1 MTNTAATAG
10 GQAPEASSLDQ
21 VVLGNPSYVWRF
33 GQERR
38 LDMLRRYVPLEGAR
52 VLDIGCGLGAYVR
65 RFSDFTKQA
74 YGIDIDAPRVVEGAH
89 NGVARLSVA
98 LSESLPY
105 ADASF
110 DGVLLNEVIEHVGND
125 RDTLR
130 EALRVTKPGGRVVI
144 FAPNRFYPFET
155 HGVYLGKRYVFGNIP
170 LVNYLPDPLRNR
182 LVPHARAY
190 TKGRLERLT
199 SGLSGRWVDWRV
211 IYPGFDNV
219 LARKPALGRILR
231 SVTYA
236 LERTWLQRLGLS
248 HLLVLERLDSE
259 SRGDFAVKDGDTP
272 YPAEGAHG
280 ANEDGTVSV
289 TCGH

>member
-1 MTNTAATAG
+1 LTNQTAT
-10 GQAPEASSLDQ
+10 ASSLDQ

-38 LDMLRRYVPLEGAR
+38 LEMVRRYLPLEGAR

-65 RFSDFTKQA
+65 RIGDFTGQA
-74 YGIDIDAPRVVEGAH
+74 YGIDIDAPRVVEGAQ
-89 NGVARLSVA
+89 NGVARLAVA
-98 LSESLPY
+98 LSESLPF
-105 ADASF
+105 ADGVF

-130 EALRVTKPGGRVVI
+130 EALRVTRRGGRIVI

-190 TKGRLERLT
+190 TRSRLESLT
-199 SGLSGRWVDWRV
+199 AGLPARWVDWSV
-211 IYPGFDNV
+211 IFPGFDNV
-219 LARKPALGRILR
+219 LARKPALGKTLR

-236 LERTWLQRLGLS
+236 LEHNWLKRVGLS
-248 HLLVLERLDSE
+248 HLLILERL
-259 SRGDFAVKDGDTP
+259 
-272 YPAEGAHG
+272 
-280 ANEDGTVSV
+280 
-289 TCGH
+289 